1 MDKMDITPILELAV
15 KLIFTLITIFLI
27 PKLKELISTK
37 VAESDQKKIIR
48 WVELAVQAAEEA
60 ERSGLIDKKAK
71 YQYAKDFLEKR
82 GVTFDAD
89 TMQALIDSTVWEL
102 FNQFK
107 KDSDSGTESEV
118 RNESSSSGIVRLTG
132 SCWTGS

>member
-15 KLIFTLITIFLI
+15 KLIFTVVTIFLI
-27 PKLKELISTK
+27 PKIKELLAAK
-37 VAESDQKKIIR
+37 VEESDQKKILR
-48 WVELAVQAAEEA
+48 WAELAVQSAEEA
-60 ERSGLIDKKAK
+60 ERAGLIDKKAK

-107 KDSDSGTESEV
+107 EDSDSDAESEA
-118 RNESSSSGIVRLTG
+118 
-132 SCWTGS
+132 

>member
-1 MDKMDITPILELAV
+1 MDITVILELII
-15 KLIFTLITIFLI
+15 KLIFAAITIFLL
-27 PKLKELISTK
+27 PKLKALISEK

-89 TMQALIDSTVWEL
+89 TMQALIDSSCWEL
-102 FNQFK
+102 FNKFK
-107 KDSDSGTESEV
+107 ADSGE
-118 RNESSSSGIVRLTG
+118 
-132 SCWTGS
+132 

>member
-1 MDKMDITPILELAV
+1 MMDITVILELVV
-15 KLIFTLITIFLI
+15 KLIFTLITIFLL
-27 PKLKELISTK
+27 PKLKALISEK

-71 YQYAKDFLEKR
+71 YTYALDFLEKR
-82 GVTFDAD
+82 GVTFDPD
-89 TMQALIDSTVWEL
+89 TMQALIDSTCWEL

-107 KDSDSGTESEV
+107 KDSDVESEA
-118 RNESSSSGIVRLTG
+118 
-132 SCWTGS
+132 

>member
-27 PKLKELISTK
+27 PKIKKLLAAK

-60 ERSGLIDKKAK
+60 ERSGLINKKAK

-107 KDSDSGTESEV
+107 KDSDSDAESEA
-118 RNESSSSGIVRLTG
+118 
-132 SCWTGS
+132 

>member
-1 MDKMDITPILELAV
+1 MDKMDITPILELVV
-15 KLIFTLITIFLI
+15 KLIFALITIFLV

-60 ERSGLIDKKAK
+60 ARSGLIDKKAK

-82 GVTFDAD
+82 GVTFDVD

-107 KDSDSGTESEV
+107 KDFDSDAESEA
-118 RNESSSSGIVRLTG
+118 
-132 SCWTGS
+132 

>member
-1 MDKMDITPILELAV
+1 MNKMDITPILELVV
-15 KLIFTLITIFLI
+15 KLIFAAVTIFLI
-27 PKLKELISTK
+27 PKIKKLLAAK
-37 VAESDQKKIIR
+37 VAESDQKKILR

-60 ERSGLIDKKAK
+60 ARSGLIDKKAK

-82 GVTFDAD
+82 GVTFDVD

-107 KDSDSGTESEV
+107 QDSDSDAESEA
-118 RNESSSSGIVRLTG
+118 
-132 SCWTGS
+132 

>member
-1 MDKMDITPILELAV
+1 MDITVILELIV
-15 KLIFTLITIFLI
+15 KLIFAVLTIFVV
-27 PKLKELISTK
+27 PKLKDLISEK

-71 YQYAKDFLEKR
+71 YTYALDFLEKR
-82 GVTFDAD
+82 GVTFDPD
-89 TMQALIDSTVWEL
+89 TMQALIDSTCWEL

-107 KDSDSGTESEV
+107 GE
-118 RNESSSSGIVRLTG
+118 
-132 SCWTGS
+132 

>member
-1 MDKMDITPILELAV
+1 MDKMDITPILELV
-15 KLIFTLITIFLI
+15 IKLIVAIVTIYLI
-27 PKLKELISTK
+27 PKIKKLISTK

-71 YQYAKDFLEKR
+71 YQYAKTFLEAR

-89 TMQALIDSTVWEL
+89 TMQVLIDSAVWGL

-107 KDSDSGTESEV
+107 DDESTPSSPESEA
-118 RNESSSSGIVRLTG
+118 
-132 SCWTGS
+132 

>member
-1 MDKMDITPILELAV
+1 MTDITPILELV
-15 KLIFTLITIFLI
+15 IRLIALIVTIVII
-27 PKLKELISTK
+27 PKVKKLLAEK

-71 YQYAKDFLEKR
+71 YQYVKTFLEAR

-107 KDSDSGTESEV
+107 KDSDSDAESEA
-118 RNESSSSGIVRLTG
+118 
-132 SCWTGS
+132 

>member
-1 MDKMDITPILELAV
+1 MNNLDITLILELII
-15 KLIFTLITIFLI
+15 KLIAALITIFLI
-27 PKLKELISTK
+27 PKLKELIAAK
-37 VAESDQKKIIR
+37 VSESNQKKIIR

-71 YQYAKDFLEKR
+71 YQYAKTFLEAR

-107 KDSDSGTESEV
+107 KDSDSDTESEA
-118 RNESSSSGIVRLTG
+118 
-132 SCWTGS
+132 

>member
-1 MDKMDITPILELAV
+1 MDKMDITPILELVV
-15 KLIFTLITIFLI
+15 KLIFALITIFLI
-27 PKLKELISTK
+27 PKLKELLATK
-37 VAESDQKKIIR
+37 VSESDQKKLIR
-48 WVELAVQAAEEA
+48 WAEIAVQAAEEA

-71 YQYAKDFLEKR
+71 YQYAKSFLEAR

-107 KDSDSGTESEV
+107 KDSGADAESEA
-118 RNESSSSGIVRLTG
+118 
-132 SCWTGS
+132 

>member
-1 MDKMDITPILELAV
+1 MDKMNITPILELAV
-15 KLIFTLITIFLI
+15 KLIFAAVTIFLI
-27 PKLKELISTK
+27 PKIKELLTAK
-37 VAESDQKKIIR
+37 VSEADQKKIIR
-48 WVELAVQAAEEA
+48 WTELAVQAAEEA

-89 TMQALIDSTVWEL
+89 AMQALIDSTVWEL

-107 KDSDSGTESEV
+107 EDSDSGAESEA
-118 RNESSSSGIVRLTG
+118 
-132 SCWTGS
+132 

>member
-15 KLIFTLITIFLI
+15 KLIFALITIFLI
-27 PKLKELISTK
+27 PKIKELLAAK
-37 VAESDQKKIIR
+37 VAESDQKKLLR
-48 WVELAVQAAEEA
+48 WAELAVQAAEEA

-82 GVTFDAD
+82 GATLDAD
-89 TMQALIDSTVWEL
+89 AMQALIDSTVWEL

-107 KDSDSGTESEV
+107 KDSDSDAESEA
-118 RNESSSSGIVRLTG
+118 
-132 SCWTGS
+132 

>member
-1 MDKMDITPILELAV
+1 MDKMDITPILELVV
-15 KLIFTLITIFLI
+15 KLIFTLITIFLV

-89 TMQALIDSTVWEL
+89 TMQALIDSTCWEL

-107 KDSDSGTESEV
+107 KDSDSGAESEA
-118 RNESSSSGIVRLTG
+118 
-132 SCWTGS
+132 